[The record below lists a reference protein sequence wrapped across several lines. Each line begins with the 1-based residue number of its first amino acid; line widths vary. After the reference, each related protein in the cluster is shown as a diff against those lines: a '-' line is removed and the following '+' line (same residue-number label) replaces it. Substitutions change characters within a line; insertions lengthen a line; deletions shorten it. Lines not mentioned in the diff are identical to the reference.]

1 MGNKA
6 PQTPSFPD
14 GMENFRKDLSYGL
27 YCHLPGEVVDFD
39 RTKLTATVKI
49 GLKRVIPDYT
59 APTGYQIK
67 DYPVLVDC
75 PVFILTGG
83 AGSIGADPAA
93 GDPCLI
99 AIADRNIDAWFQNG
113 GQQAPLSPRAHD
125 LSDAL
130 VFVGFRPRAKPLVSA
145 RAAGETGIA
154 DAAAAVVVQNGMVS
168 IRNQTDTLKAIIQD
182 TITQVVAVNTGI
194 AAESGTIPTAAAA
207 ATAANVQLTL
217 ILTRL
222 LALLY

>member
-1 MGNKA
+1 MANKT
-6 PQTPSFPD
+6 PQTPTFPD
-14 GMENFRKDLSYGL
+14 LLENFRKDLGYRF
-27 YCHLPGEVVDFD
+27 YCHLPGEIVDFN

-49 GLKRVIPDYT
+49 GLKRVIPDYASDTGSKQT
-59 APTGYQIK
+59 A
-67 DYPVLVDC
+67 YPVLVDC
-75 PVFILTGG
+75 PVFVLTGG

-99 AIADRNIDAWFQNG
+99 AVADRNIDAWFQNG

-125 LSDAL
+125 LSDAF
-130 VFVGFRPRAKPLVSA
+130 VFVGFRPLSKALVTA

-154 DAAAAVVVQNGMVS
+154 DASAAVVVQNGLVS
-168 IRNQTDTLKAIIQD
+168 IRNQGDTLKALVQD
-182 TITQVVAVNTGI
+182 LITQVMAVNTGL
-194 AAESGTIPTAAAA
+194 AAESGTIPTAASA
-207 ATAANVQLTL
+207 ATAANVQLLL